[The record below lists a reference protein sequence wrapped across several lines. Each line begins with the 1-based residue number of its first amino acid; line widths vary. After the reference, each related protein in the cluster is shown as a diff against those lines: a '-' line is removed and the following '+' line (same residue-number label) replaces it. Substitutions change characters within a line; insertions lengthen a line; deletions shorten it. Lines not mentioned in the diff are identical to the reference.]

1 MIKLKITPEIIQKA
15 ESKLLNLRKK
25 NNSFMDGERELNG
38 LIGQILACE
47 YLQAEDHSTTRYD
60 LIKNGKTI
68 DVKTKTRSV
77 EPRLNAHFRC
87 HVPKHCCEE
96 KKCDYFV
103 FVGLEKSLNFG
114 WLLGKLT
121 WESFKEKAEF
131 CPQGTLDPYS
141 NEKFPLIFKASEY
154 SVFIDEL
161 EPIKFINNDFY
172 LIEKEKDWYF
182 Q

>member
-1 MIKLKITPEIIQKA
+1 VATWQINLGIIQ
-15 ESKLLNLRKK
+15 RK
-25 NNSFMDGERELNG
+25 SR
-38 LIGQILACE
+38 I
-47 YLQAEDHSTTRYD
+47 
-60 LIKNGKTI
+60 
-68 DVKTKTRSV
+68 
-77 EPRLNAHFRC
+77 
-87 HVPKHCCEE
+87 
-96 KKCDYFV
+96 
-103 FVGLEKSLNFG
+103 
-114 WLLGKLT
+114 
-121 WESFKEKAEF
+121 